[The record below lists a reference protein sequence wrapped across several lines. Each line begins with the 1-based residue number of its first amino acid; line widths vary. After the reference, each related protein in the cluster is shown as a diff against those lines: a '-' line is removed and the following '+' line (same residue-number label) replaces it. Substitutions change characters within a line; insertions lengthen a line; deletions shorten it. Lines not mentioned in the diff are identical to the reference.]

1 MSNANVAYIRQSVN
15 LRSAEFTCPRLPGRK
30 HWAFKAVMDKTALE
44 QDPPAAAP
52 VRTRDTALRRE
63 RTRRRVLDAAFAL
76 MGHERGLAVRIEEI
90 CAEAGISRGTFYN
103 YFSGLEALFD
113 ALSFDLSHAFNT
125 AVLATMARM
134 DSMAART
141 NAAMRYYLE
150 RARSNP
156 NWGWAMVNISA
167 TGPLFGAETFASALA
182 TVEDGIALGEFAI
195 EDARL
200 GRDIILG
207 TALAAMITQ
216 LREGTDADQPM
227 RVARHVL
234 RALGVPDDRVE
245 AVIARP
251 LPEPTLA

>member
-1 MSNANVAYIRQSVN
+1 VADEI
-15 LRSAEFTCPRLPGRK
+15 LP
-30 HWAFKAVMDKTALE
+30 AV
-44 QDPPAAAP
+44 QPDPAP
-52 VRTRDTALRRE
+52 VRTRDTAGRRE

-76 MGHERGLAVRIEEI
+76 MGHERGLAVRIEDI

-103 YFSGLEALFD
+103 YFSGLEQLFD
-113 ALSFDLSHAFNT
+113 ALSFDLSHEFNT

-167 TGPLFGAETFASALA
+167 TGPFFGAETFASALA
-182 TVEDGIALGEFAI
+182 TVEEGIARGEFAI

-200 GRDIILG
+200 GRDLILG

-216 LREGTDADQPM
+216 LREGTDVDQPKL
-227 RVARHVL
+227 VARHIL
-234 RALGVPDDRVE
+234 RALGVADERVE
-245 AVIARP
+245 EVIARP
-251 LPEPTLA
+251 LPQPTLT